1 MPSSTKTSLENDVP
15 MQGAGF
21 YNANSDLQAAA
32 MRHVLPLFD
41 TIAKDSTC
49 NPFTVVEYGCA
60 QGANSILPI
69 KRILAARFP
78 PQKRISHPAPE
89 TINGNGESKTSEN
102 TSQEILLTFSDR
114 AGNDFNTLVET
125 ISNAEWFSNSD
136 TESSER
142 TAQSILAS
150 MAAGT
155 FYSRLVP
162 RDSVDVGFSLATL
175 HHLERWPAN
184 ASPAAE
190 ADVLH
195 EQTKPQA
202 HADLVHFLTLR
213 GQEFRHGGS
222 LILSFV
228 SQASTGVPNYPSL
241 VDSCRQAMISM
252 IVQGRIDPAVAGSF
266 HVPTH
271 DRTIEEV
278 KDSLASVVGLWD
290 VEELFEK
297 EVTHP
302 AYAKFQEP
310 SSDQANSANG
320 EASISEWYAET
331 VVDWMMAVITGYFI
345 KALRT
350 GAPGLGPEQQQEL
363 VDEWRDRTK
372 EVFLKEYKDERV
384 ACWFVYVKLRRM

>member
-32 MRHVLPLFD
+32 MRHVLPLLD
-41 TIAKDSTC
+41 SIATDSTR
-49 NPFTVVEYGCA
+49 NPFSVVEYGCA
-60 QGANSILPI
+60 QGANSIMPI

-78 PQKRISHPAPE
+78 PQKKISHSAPE
-89 TINGNGESKTSEN
+89 TTNGNGETQPSKD
-102 TSQEILLTFSDR
+102 TSQEVLLTFSDR

-125 ISNAEWFSNSD
+125 ISKADWLSRPDS
-136 TESSER
+136 TSSEQN
-142 TAQSILAS
+142 APSILTS

-184 ASPAAE
+184 ASPEAE

-222 LILSFV
+222 LLLSFV
-228 SQASTGVPNYPSL
+228 SRSSTGVPNYPSL
-241 VDSCRQAMISM
+241 VDSCRQAMIAM
-252 IVQGRIDPAVAGSF
+252 IAEDRIDPAVAGSF

-278 KDSLASVVGLWD
+278 KDSLAAVSGLWAIED
-290 VEELFEK
+290 FFEK

-302 AYAKFQEP
+302 AYAKFQET
-310 SSDQANSANG
+310 SSDHQVSAND
-320 EASISEWYAET
+320 ISEWYAET
-331 VVDWMMAVITGYFI
+331 VVDWMMAVISGYFI

-350 GAPGLGPEQQQEL
+350 GAPKLGPEKQQGL
-363 VDEWRDRTK
+363 VDEWRNRTK
-372 EVFLKEYKDERV
+372 EVFVKIYKDERV
-384 ACWFVYVKLRRM
+384 ACWFVYVKLRRV

>member
-1 MPSSTKTSLENDVP
+1 MPFSTKTSLENDVP

-32 MRHVLPLFD
+32 MRHVLPLLD
-41 TIAKDSTC
+41 TIAKDTAC

-69 KRILAARFP
+69 KRILEARFP
-78 PQKRISHPAPE
+78 LQNHISHQASE
-89 TINGNGESKTSEN
+89 TTNGNGESNTSEN

-125 ISNAEWFSNSD
+125 ISNADWLSHFDTSSSD
-136 TESSER
+136 R
-142 TAQSILAS
+142 NAPAILTS

-162 RDSVDVGFSLATL
+162 RESVDVGFSLATL
-175 HHLERWPAN
+175 HHLDRWPAN

-195 EQTKPQA
+195 EQTRPQA

-213 GQEFRHGGS
+213 GQEFRRGGS
-222 LILSFV
+222 LVLSFV
-228 SQASTGVPNYPSL
+228 SRSSMGVPNYPSL
-241 VDSCRQAMISM
+241 VDSCRQAMIAM
-252 IVQGRIDPAVAGSF
+252 IFEGRVDPAVAGSF
-266 HVPTH
+266 LVPTH
-271 DRTIEEV
+271 DRTIQEV
-278 KDSLASVVGLWD
+278 KDSLATVSGLWD
-290 VEELFEK
+290 VEGLFEE

-302 AYAKFQEP
+302 AYARFQET
-310 SSDQANSANG
+310 SNDQPDSANRAG
-320 EASISEWYAET
+320 SISEWYAET
-331 VVDWMMAVITGYFI
+331 VVDWMMAVISGYFI

-350 GAPGLGPEQQQEL
+350 GAPGLSPEQQQGL
-363 VDEWRDRTK
+363 VDDWRNRTK

-384 ACWFVYVKLRRM
+384 ACWFVYVKLRRV